1 MLIHKKIL
9 LVDDDLD
16 DQEIF
21 LDILKQIEP
30 ALECTVANN
39 GLEAIE
45 ILFKETDPPSLIL
58 LDLNMPKMNGLECL
72 TTLKKDERLKTIPV
86 VMLTTS
92 SDPPSAQRS
101 LKMGAQLFLT
111 KSASVAGIK
120 SQLQQVLEM
129 NFVGQF

>member
-1 MLIHKKIL
+1 VLTRKKIL
-9 LVDDDLD
+9 LVDDDID

-30 ALECTVANN
+30 AIECTVANN

-45 ILFKETDPPSLIL
+45 ILFRETDPPSLIL

-72 TTLKKDERLKTIPV
+72 TTLKKDEKLKTIPV
-86 VMLTTS
+86 IMLTTS

-111 KSASVAGIK
+111 KSASIAGIK